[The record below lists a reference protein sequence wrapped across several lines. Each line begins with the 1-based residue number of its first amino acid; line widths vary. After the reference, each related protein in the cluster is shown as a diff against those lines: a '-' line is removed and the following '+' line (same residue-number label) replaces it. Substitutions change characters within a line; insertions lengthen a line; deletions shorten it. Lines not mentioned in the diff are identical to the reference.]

1 MVKRFLAF
9 FHSDVRGLH
18 EAAYLLGLFA
28 FLSQVLALLR
38 DRLFASSF
46 GAGELLDAYYAAF
59 RIPDLILIGAASV
72 VSASILIPFLTEKME
87 KESDGGKRFV
97 DAVFSAF
104 FTGIIAISLIAFFL
118 TPFLVRAFFPAALVS
133 VQFFSTTVALTK
145 IILLQPIFLGIS
157 NLLGSIVQ
165 ARRRFFVYAISPLL
179 YNLGIIVGVV
189 FLYPLLGVSGL
200 AWGVVLGAVLHLAIQ
215 IPVVARAGLLP
226 RPTLQ
231 WRLSELRRVISSSI
245 PRTVALG
252 VSNVATLAL
261 LSIASS
267 IGAGSIA
274 IFTLAWNV
282 QSVPL
287 SIVGISYSLAAFPTL
302 VRLFSKNGNGNG
314 EFLGAVSA
322 SLKHIVFWSLPAASL
337 FIVLRAQI
345 VRVVLGAGA
354 FSWTDTRLTAAAVA
368 LFALSIVAQGLV
380 LLLVRA
386 FYAAGE
392 TSRPLWVNIF
402 SGALTVALGY
412 SFAAWFSH
420 SGSFRF
426 FIEALLRV
434 TDVAGT
440 PALALPLAYSLGML
454 VNVALLWHMF
464 SARYGS
470 LWFSARRT
478 IFESVGAAV
487 IAGAVAYAGLNL
499 FDKFFDLTSVMG
511 VLMQGFLAG
520 ALGIAAWGF
529 TLYVLKSRE
538 LSEVWNTLHYKIWR
552 ASTSSSGGRLI
563 APDPAENPTL

>member
-1 MVKRFLAF
+1 MVKRLLAL
-9 FHSDVRGLH
+9 FHKDVRGLH

-28 FLSQVLALLR
+28 FLSQILALFR
-38 DRLFASSF
+38 DRLFAASF

-87 KESDGGKRFV
+87 KETDAGKGFV
-97 DAVFSAF
+97 NAVFSAF
-104 FTGIIAISLIAFFL
+104 FVGIVVVSLGAFFL
-118 TPFLVRAFFPAALVS
+118 TPFLVKVFFPAALS
-133 VQFFSTTVALTK
+133 YSGFFQNTVMLTR
-145 IILLQPIFLGIS
+145 IMLLQPILLGLS
-157 NLLGSIVQ
+157 NLLGSLVQ

-179 YNLGIIVGVV
+179 YNAGIIGGVV

-226 RPTLQ
+226 RPTLM
-231 WRLSELRRVISSSI
+231 WRLPELRRVIASSL

-274 IFTLAWNV
+274 IFTLAWNI

-302 VRLFSKNGNGNG
+302 VRLFSKNGNENG

-345 VRVVLGAGA
+345 VRAILGAGA
-354 FSWTDTRLTAAAVA
+354 FGWTDTRLTAAAVA
-368 LFALSIVAQGLV
+368 LFALSIAAQGLV

-386 FYAAGE
+386 YYAAGE
-392 TSRPLWVNIF
+392 TSRPLLVTIG
-402 SGALTVALGY
+402 SAALTVALGY
-412 SFAAWFSH
+412 GFSAWFSH
-420 SGSFRF
+420 PGSFRF

-440 PALALPLAYSLGML
+440 PALALPLAYSLGTL
-454 VNVALLWHMF
+454 VNAALLWRMF

-470 LWFSARRT
+470 LWLSARRT
-478 IFESVGAAV
+478 IFESVGASV

-499 FDKFFDLTSVMG
+499 FDNFFDLQSVVG
-511 VLMQGFLAG
+511 VLIQGLLAG
-520 ALGIAAWGF
+520 TLGIAAWGF
-529 TLYVLKSRE
+529 TLYALGSRE
-538 LSEVWNTLHYKIWR
+538 LSDVWATLHHKIWR
-552 ASTSSSGGRLI
+552 ARPV